1 MAMDMQTIE
10 ALYSEPT
17 DAPLDH
23 TGVSGYRTQ
32 TIKSGAALEVN
43 ACPIVINRE
52 MRRKMRGAV
61 TSAAQERVN
70 ATNRWR
76 RVARLLNA
84 NFGAGDVW
92 ITLTYNG
99 ACPEQDRARKDVRN
113 FLDRVKRLRKKRGL
127 PEFKYLGTIEH
138 ADGEGET
145 VRLHHH
151 IVMSGGLDRDEL
163 EGMWPHGYAQTRRLQ
178 PDPDYGLDGM
188 ARYIVKG
195 ARVHAMM
202 RKPGVT
208 RWRSWTCSRNLI
220 QPRVTVADHKLSRRR
235 VERMAADLPGAA
247 KEIFERLYKGYRFLS
262 VDVRTAGDFPGA
274 YIYVRMVRD

>member
-1 MAMDMQTIE
+1 MDMQTIE
-10 ALYSEPT
+10 VLYGKPV

-32 TIKSGAALEVN
+32 TIRAGAALEVN
-43 ACPIVINRE
+43 ACPIVINRQTRRA
-52 MRRKMRGAV
+52 MRSAV

-70 ATNRWR
+70 AAHRWR
-76 RVARLLNA
+76 RVSRLLNA

-92 ITLTYNG
+92 VTLTYRG
-99 ACPEQDRARKDVRN
+99 DPPGQERARKDVRN
-113 FLDRVKRLRKKRGL
+113 YINRIKRLRDKRGL
-127 PEFKYLGTIEH
+127 PELKYLGTIEH
-138 ADGEGET
+138 ADGEGEQ

-151 IVMSGGLDRDEL
+151 IVMSGGVSRDEL
-163 EGMWPHGYAQTRRLQ
+163 EGMWTQGYAQARRLQ

-195 ARVHAMM
+195 GLAHQMT
-202 RKPGVT
+202 RKPGIR
-208 RWRSWTCSRNLI
+208 RWRSWTCSRNLAE
-220 QPRVTVADHKLSRRR
+220 PRITTADHKLSRRR

-247 KEIFERLYKGYRFLS
+247 KEIFERLYNGYRFLS